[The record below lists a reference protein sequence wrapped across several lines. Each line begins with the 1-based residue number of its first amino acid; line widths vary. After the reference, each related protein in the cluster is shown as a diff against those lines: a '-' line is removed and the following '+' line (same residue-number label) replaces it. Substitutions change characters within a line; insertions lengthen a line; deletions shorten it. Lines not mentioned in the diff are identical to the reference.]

1 MLLRIT
7 SESHQL
13 RNNRSTTD
21 RGQNTDRGEMGTTHQ
36 YFNLV
41 RTSKS
46 TWVAVHVNPDEG
58 SMFAQTAAAPA
69 SFTERFPRLTIAV
82 IALAL
87 FAVSAT
93 FEVEW
98 LRHAGYVWR

>member
-1 MLLRIT
+1 
-7 SESHQL
+7 
-13 RNNRSTTD
+13 
-21 RGQNTDRGEMGTTHQ
+21 MGTTQQH
-36 YFNLV
+36 FNLV

-46 TWVAVHVNPDEG
+46 TWVAVHVYQDEG
-58 SMFAQTAAAPA
+58 RIFAQSEVRA

>member
-1 MLLRIT
+1 
-7 SESHQL
+7 
-13 RNNRSTTD
+13 
-21 RGQNTDRGEMGTTHQ
+21 MGTIQQQ

-46 TWVAVHVNPDEG
+46 TWVAVHVYQDEG
-58 SMFAQTAAAPA
+58 RIFAQSEVRA

-93 FEVEW
+93 FEVDW
-98 LRHAGYVWR
+98 LRHAGYVWK